1 LAISSLILFLVLF
14 LIFVAGIIILQIF
27 LSKKENKWAGL
38 ILPFTS
44 FAISLLA
51 FLGILVFTATTGTV
65 TTIVNG
71 EIVYEA
77 TRQLAPISATIGS
90 AVYVFLML
98 NIPTVILLLIYA
110 ACRSRY
116 NKKRSLEKMQVQD
129 LE

>member
-1 LAISSLILFLVLF
+1 LGTIVQIVF
-14 LIFVAGIIILQIF
+14 LIFLIIGLVGLAILQIF
-27 LSKKENKWAGL
+27 LSRKANKWAGL

-51 FLGILVFTATTGTV
+51 FLGILMFTATTGTM

-77 TRQLAPISATIGS
+77 TQQLRPISATIAA
-90 AVYVFLML
+90 AVYVFLLL